1 MQLLTMDRLDLGRIR
16 LGGMCTHIQVGIHI
30 SNGLSASLNSAHC
43 PHICARCTPVITGQ
57 RVGGATDSDSDG

>member
-16 LGGMCTHIQVGIHI
+16 LGGMCTHIQVEIH
-30 SNGLSASLNSAHC
+30 GLSASLNSAHC
-43 PHICARCTPVITGQ
+43 PHICARCTRVITGQ